1 MARALGDVGTV
12 GRQACGE
19 QQAPTPAES
28 PAETASA
35 GGCTE
40 EEGHG
45 YTSLP
50 AFGWQ
55 LELPS
60 KMRKA

>member
-1 MARALGDVGTV
+1 VARALGDVGRV

-19 QQAPTPAES
+19 QRAPTPAES
-28 PAETASA
+28 TAETVLA

-45 YTSLP
+45 CTSFL
-50 AFGWQ
+50 ALGWQ